1 MDPLKIIFEQ
11 LGNQYIIL
19 KTQSK
24 EFISQQTLN
33 RSISLKIQSRIFENF
48 SEIIR
53 CSDCNG
59 IVYEGLIPRERFI

>member
-19 KTQSK
+19 KTQK
-24 EFISQQTLN
+24 TEYIPQQTLN
-33 RSISLKIQSRIFENF
+33 RSINLKIQSRIFENF
-48 SEIIR
+48 NEIIR

-59 IVYEGLIPRERFI
+59 IVYEGLIPK